1 MSTEESI
8 YISPE
13 KKTELQLELKDRK
26 ETIRPEILHK
36 LQFAKSLGDLSENAE
51 YHDARERQ
59 GKNESRIQQIEH
71 ILKNAVL
78 VEKQTDGIVG
88 LGSEVI
94 INKIESPEEEK
105 KYTIVGPAEADMAI
119 GKLSSESPLGQ
130 ALLGG
135 KEGETVAFESPRGTT
150 HYNIIKVS

>member
-1 MSTEESI
+1 MSIDEAI

-13 KKTELQLELKDRK
+13 KQTELQEELRERK
-26 ETIRPEILHK
+26 EIIRQEILHK

-59 GKNESRIQQIEH
+59 GKNESRIRQIEH

-78 VEKQTDGIVG
+78 IKKQTSGAVG
-88 LGSEVI
+88 LGSEI
-94 INKIESPEEEK
+94 IIKKEDSSEEK
-105 KYTIVGPAEADMAI
+105 KYIIVGPAEADMSS

-135 KEGETVAFESPRGTT
+135 KKGETVTFESPRGAT
-150 HYNIIKVS
+150 HYKILDVS